1 MSKEAEKRNA
11 HFVDTAPFDPWDR
24 EELTPEQEKYFL
36 ASQWQ
41 LMWWRLKRH
50 RLAYFSLIIL
60 AIMYASVFIV
70 EFIAPYA
77 QETRNS
83 EYIHHPPQGV
93 HLFHDGEFIGPFT
106 YGTDFSVN
114 METLKPTYTV
124 NPDRIEPLRFFCS
137 GDEYAF
143 WGMIDMDFHF
153 VCRLKTVRCS
163 YLAPTGLV
171 AICCHV

>member
-1 MSKEAEKRNA
+1 MTADDNKRNE

-24 EELTPEQEKYFL
+24 EALTPEQEKYYL

-70 EFIAPYA
+70 EFLAPYA

-83 EYIHHPPQGV
+83 EYIHHQPQAI
-93 HLFHDGEFIGPFT
+93 HLFHDG
-106 YGTDFSVN
+106 
-114 METLKPTYTV
+114 K
-124 NPDRIEPLRFFCS
+124 
-137 GDEYAF
+137 
-143 WGMIDMDFHF
+143 F
-153 VCRLKTVRCS
+153 V
-163 YLAPTGLV
+163 
-171 AICCHV
+171 